1 MTRFSLNGAFTACPD
16 PDYAPFPIP
25 VRGGFLNHKPVR
37 QGYESGVLKF
47 PPMPSGAFNELRAR
61 YEANKNTQ
69 TSGAIPAVSG
79 YAWRAVSAFWLEPL
93 YTNYDGPIANGV
105 TMIVAY
111 VGNY

>member
-1 MTRFSLNGAFTACPD
+1 MGSFSLNGTFTALPD
-16 PDYAPFPIP
+16 PDYQPYPIP

-37 QGYESGVLKF
+37 QGFESGILKWG
-47 PPMPSGAFNELRAR
+47 PLPSAAFNELRAR

-69 TSGAIPAVSG
+69 TSGAIPAISG
-79 YAWRAVSAFWLEPL
+79 YGFRAVSAFWLEPL
-93 YTNYDGPIANGV
+93 YANYDGPIANGV